1 MMGDNTLKYSALF
14 LIFVMFFASYGHI
27 VFAQKI
33 NVGPPGSKE
42 VETVHKSVGEKIE
55 SMFQKIQQIGKGIG
69 QFVPFFKNTSQRIG
83 SWWYLGAKPW
93 VEIQWNNLNN
103 YMEKEIRLE

>member
-1 MMGDNTLKYSALF
+1 MGDNILKYFAFF
-14 LIFVMFFASYGHI
+14 LIFAMFFVSYQHI
-27 VFAQKI
+27 VFAQEI

-42 VETVHKSVGEKIE
+42 VQIVSKSAGEKIE
-55 SMFQKIQQIGKGIG
+55 SMFQRIQQIGRGIG

-93 VEIQWNNLNN
+93 IEVQWNNLNN